1 MLDAVELF
9 SQAPPSEKAP
19 SVAASDAT
27 LEEMERA
34 HIRRVLERTRWV
46 IEGER
51 GAARILGLNPSTLR
65 GRLRKLG
72 IRKTS

>member
-1 MLDAVELF
+1 VDA
-9 SQAPPSEKAP
+9 S
-19 SVAASDAT
+19 

-34 HIRRVLERTRWV
+34 HIRRVLEGTRWV
-46 IEGER
+46 IEGDR

-65 GRLRKLG
+65 GRMRKLG